1 MTESH
6 IYIHIIPK
14 YLLMIENLIF
24 TPFLWYSTF
33 SVMVND
39 KKNTMQQIT
48 LYLIRTTKNENWMY
62 IIKKTYTKRS
72 MKKNPLKITLLC
84 IQAITIDRHA
94 CNYLYTVNYLSNP
107 NKSSKVNKTPLIS
120 VHVLVNESSS
130 SFYIRQLIKI
140 IFFIHTNHSSY
151 VSEQNEF
158 KLL

>member
-1 MTESH
+1 MRIGCTLLKKH
-6 IYIHIIPK
+6 IQNVH
-14 YLLMIENLIF
+14 
-24 TPFLWYSTF
+24 W
-33 SVMVND
+33 
-39 KKNTMQQIT
+39 
-48 LYLIRTTKNENWMY
+48 
-62 IIKKTYTKRS
+62 
-72 MKKNPLKITLLC
+72 KKNPLKITLLC

-151 VSEQNEF
+151 VSE
-158 KLL
+158 